1 MWSNEYFINFSVF
14 ISNKVLW
21 IDITHINKNYLWS
34 SVIYECKQVSRPK
47 SSRTFPHG
55 KDAGHCSGVDN
66 TCLLLLFIAIN
77 PFPQNN
83 SVYNSIIRY
92 RNVYWNIVAFVTCM
106 YTVGVVSGLT
116 STIYLSPTW
125 EYFI

>member
-1 MWSNEYFINFSVF
+1 MSANRSRDQ
-14 ISNKVLW
+14 KVRELFHMVKMQA
-21 IDITHINKNYLWS
+21 IVQELIIHVL
-34 SVIYECKQVSRPK
+34 
-47 SSRTFPHG
+47 
-55 KDAGHCSGVDN
+55 
-66 TCLLLLFIAIN
+66 LLLLFIAIN